1 MQDESPNVRL
11 EALTL
16 LGNFVKNSTIGAA
29 YFDEVASSL
38 KDTAPSV
45 RKAGIKILFEAFVTA
60 PDSPKASEA
69 CQIVLQLAS
78 DSQDHNREL
87 VVSYIRDLWFT
98 SQGSPATSSFGN
110 KQYCHHFMQQAMLAE
125 ILPPSTHRLS
135 LLLHCIFVL
144 LLVPNS
150 SVW

>member
-1 MQDESPNVRL
+1 VRL

-16 LGNFVKNSTIGAA
+16 LGNFVKGSNVGVT
-29 YFDEVASSL
+29 YFDKVAASL

-45 RKAGIKILFEAFVTA
+45 RKAAIKIIFEAFVVA

-87 VVSYIRDLWFT
+87 VVTFIRDLWFP
-98 SQGSPATSSFGN
+98 SQGTFHLPVARATSVINRSPATLMLCYPLSEAVCATLPHEQATASS
-110 KQYCHHFMQQAMLAE
+110 
-125 ILPPSTHRLS
+125 
-135 LLLHCIFVL
+135 
-144 LLVPNS
+144 
-150 SVW
+150 